1 MPPAGITV
9 RAHDDEETAT
19 SGCASGAVARAGS
32 GDMATNF
39 MASRV
44 SFGGTNPTIRT

>member
-19 SGCASGAVARAGS
+19 SGCASGAVARA
-32 GDMATNF
+32 
-39 MASRV
+39 RV
-44 SFGGTNPTIRT
+44 KLARLTAMSP